1 MAFQLYI
8 KDSEKLIGTLSEEQ
22 LDELIELLEEE
33 GAEDHDY
40 YIDKDVLAFMEEEGA
55 EEELLAMLRP
65 HVSDDEG
72 IEVEWR
78 EAGGAP
84 GGDA

>member
-55 EEELLAMLRP
+55 SEDLLALITP
-65 HVSDDEG
+65 HIGEEEG

-78 EAGGAP
+78 EEKEPPAA
-84 GGDA
+84 

>member
-1 MAFQLYI
+1 MAYRLYI
-8 KDSEKLIGTLSEEQ
+8 KDSEKVIGTLTDEQ

-55 EEELLAMLRP
+55 DEELLAMLRP
-65 HVSDDEG
+65 HITDEEG

-78 EAGGAP
+78 EDKAAS
-84 GGDA
+84 